1 MEYGV
6 ASKTRSVGS
15 RSKTCIRVEIRQ
27 TREKPG
33 KNQSQTEHKKHYR
46 TLFRRDFDLEFH
58 GVAPLYTE
66 LALQNRKRKGA
77 DA

>member
-1 MEYGV
+1 
-6 ASKTRSVGS
+6 
-15 RSKTCIRVEIRQ
+15 VEIRQ